1 MSARVDGPDKVTGR
15 ARYAF
20 EHQVDGA
27 AYVWAVPSVIAKG
40 TIRLV
45 DASGALALPG
55 VLAVLTPDNAPRL
68 PGTGDPEL
76 ALFQSRAVAYRGQFV
91 AAAVAVTLEAAREA
105 ASRVVISYEQAA
117 HDVTLTA
124 SHPGLYKPD
133 FVNPRYQT
141 DTSAGDF
148 DGAFAAAAVRV
159 DATYRTPAEHNHPME
174 PHATVAAWHGD
185 TLTVY
190 DSTQG
195 PSRTAG
201 QIAAVFGLE
210 PGQVRVIAEHVGGGF
225 GAKGMPR
232 PNVILAAMAARVTG
246 RPVKCAVTRPQM
258 FAVTGHR
265 APAIQRVRLGASPD
279 GRLAALCHDVFDQ
292 TSTLK
297 EFTEQSAVAT
307 RHMYAAPHRRT
318 THRVVRLDV
327 PTPSWMRA
335 PGECPG
341 MFALESAMDELAEA
355 CRIDPVE
362 LRIRNEPGTHP
373 ETGQPFSSRHLTACL
388 REGAARFG
396 WAGRDP
402 APGAR
407 RDGRWLTGTGVAA
420 STYPAR
426 AMASQA
432 RVTVSQTGRYQV
444 SIAAADIGTGART
457 ALLAVAADALGVPA
471 AAIDLRIG
479 DSALPPAMIAGGS
492 MGTASWT
499 WAVIKACRALRDQ
512 VRARDGAVPPGGL
525 TAHADTA
532 ADIGAQPGH
541 ARYSF
546 GAQFAEVRVDVDTGE
561 VRVPRLLGVFAAGR
575 IISPAQARSQL
586 IGGMTMGLSMALHE
600 ESAMDP
606 EFGDYPNHDLAGYH
620 IAAHADVQD
629 IEAVWIDE
637 EEPGLGPAGAKGI
650 GEVGIVGTAAAIASA
665 VYHATGIRVR
675 DLPIRLDKLL
685 SRSEPSPAR
694 TGTSSRLTRRAAL
707 GRPADPGGE
716 QVTEADHAVDPPPLH
731 DRQVAEAVQEHD
743 LGRVLHRRVRAR

>member
-1 MSARVDGPDKVTGR
+1 MTARVDGPDKVTGR

-20 EHQVDGA
+20 ERPVDGA
-27 AYVWAVPSVIAKG
+27 AYVWAVPSAIAKG
-40 TIRLV
+40 TVRSV
-45 DASGALALPG
+45 DASAALALPG

-68 PGTGDPEL
+68 PGTDDPEL

-91 AAAVAVTLEAAREA
+91 AAVVAETLETARDAAGRVEIAYQREP
-105 ASRVVISYEQAA
+105 
-117 HDVTLTA
+117 HDVILTA
-124 SHPGLYKPD
+124 DHPGLYKPD
-133 FVNPRYQT
+133 HVNPRYET
-141 DTSAGDF
+141 DTEAGDF

-185 TLTVY
+185 TLTLY
-190 DSTQG
+190 DATQG
-195 PSRTAG
+195 PSRAAG
-201 QIAAVFGLE
+201 QVAAVFGLE

-265 APAIQRVRLGASPD
+265 APSIQRVRLGAGRD
-279 GRLAALCHDVFDQ
+279 GRLVALCHDVIDQ

-297 EFTEQSAVAT
+297 EFAEQSAVAT

-362 LRIRNEPGTHP
+362 LRIRNEPAVHP
-373 ETGQPFSSRHLTACL
+373 ETGQPFSSRNLAACL

-402 APGAR
+402 APGTR

-432 RVTVSQTGRYQV
+432 RVAVSAAGRYQV
-444 SIAAADIGTGART
+444 SIAAVDIGTGART
-457 ALLAVAADALGVPA
+457 ALLAVAAEALGVPP

-499 WAVIKACRALRDQ
+499 WAVVKACRSLRDQ
-512 VRARDGAVPPGGL
+512 IRSRDGAVPPGGL
-525 TAHADTA
+525 AASADTA
-532 ADIGAQPGH
+532 ADIGALPGH
-541 ARYSF
+541 ARFSF
-546 GAQFAEVRVDVDTGE
+546 GAQFAEVRVDADTGE

-575 IISPAQARSQL
+575 IVSPAQARSQL

-629 IEAVWIDE
+629 VDAMWIEE
-637 EEPGLGPAGAKGI
+637 EEPELGPAGAKGI

-665 VYHATGIRVR
+665 VHHATGIRVR

-685 SRSEPSPAR
+685 R
-694 TGTSSRLTRRAAL
+694 GT
-707 GRPADPGGE
+707 P
-716 QVTEADHAVDPPPLH
+716 
-731 DRQVAEAVQEHD
+731 
-743 LGRVLHRRVRAR
+743 